1 MERNPVETE
10 RLLREAYPPIAESW
24 RAHDVSRCLLYF
36 GLTRMSAGGL
46 DDADHASGTA
56 ERHWREIEKPLHIHR
71 ILLQRSWVD
80 IFRGDF
86 DAARERANEAREL
99 LDSWPRHSWLQYAR
113 LDDHLGSIWRADALA
128 DPQNAKTKLERAA
141 ELKVPAALA
150 VDSVRHSIA
159 DADARMRWATYVSA
173 RILAGAFAVAWEWE
187 NTELVSELVE
197 YHSARGTFSAEP
209 DREAAEW
216 TGTATVEVPL
226 ESVDEYALVASGES
240 ASGGGAAL
248 TRLGPLPPLQ
258 MDPDHRADHDS
269 LSRAGVRAVRP
280 RRHRRWRRMVDVA
293 VTDPA
298 PTLVLRFA
306 DVGIATYASL
316 RVVGEPSRTVTWV
329 VEEPALV
336 EALDGLA
343 DALPDPRESE
353 TRRDAVDRA
362 ITRGPFA
369 TSESEL
375 AIARTLGAQL
385 LPAPAW
391 QLLVDCVSSPRA
403 ALFVSPSARLARV
416 PWGLLAMP
424 NDEGYRLMELVDVL
438 MATPPNIVHSSRTP
452 ARWRDRRDGPPLL
465 VLDPRVPGQRPDSP
479 LGSVLGRPSEETA
492 LARHFA
498 DLMTRRRVLPGV
510 VTSVELFRRADAD
523 RTWLADL
530 LAHEPSRLLYVGHAT
545 AADGDVGHAYRAALH
560 LADDRP
566 LTASDLMSLK
576 LPMPPRV
583 ALIACAS
590 GGDYQF
596 DEATGL
602 VAAMILGGAQLV
614 TATLWSLPT
623 AAGYRQ
629 FASNADDLDP
639 MADAIIAVDQAHETA
654 DAGCA
659 VNAWQREQM
668 RRWRDGDLAASPLYW
683 AALVTFA
690 VDGAR

>member
-1 MERNPVETE
+1 M
-10 RLLREAYPPIAESW
+10 A
-24 RAHDVSRCLLYF
+24 
-36 GLTRMSAGGL
+36 
-46 DDADHASGTA
+46 
-56 ERHWREIEKPLHIHR
+56 
-71 ILLQRSWVD
+71 
-80 IFRGDF
+80 
-86 DAARERANEAREL
+86 
-99 LDSWPRHSWLQYAR
+99 
-113 LDDHLGSIWRADALA
+113 
-128 DPQNAKTKLERAA
+128 
-141 ELKVPAALA
+141 
-150 VDSVRHSIA
+150 
-159 DADARMRWATYVSA
+159 
-173 RILAGAFAVAWEWE
+173 
-187 NTELVSELVE
+187 
-197 YHSARGTFSAEP
+197 
-209 DREAAEW
+209 
-216 TGTATVEVPL
+216 
-226 ESVDEYALVASGES
+226 
-240 ASGGGAAL
+240 
-248 TRLGPLPPLQ
+248 
-258 MDPDHRADHDS
+258 
-269 LSRAGVRAVRP
+269 
-280 RRHRRWRRMVDVA
+280 DVA
-293 VTDPA
+293 VTA

-329 VEEPALV
+329 VDEEGLV
-336 EALDGLA
+336 SALDMLA
-343 DALPDPRESE
+343 DALPDPRECE

-369 TSESEL
+369 TPESER
-375 AIARTLGAQL
+375 AIASTLGAQL
-385 LPAPAW
+385 LPAQAW

-424 NDEGYRLMELVDVL
+424 GQDGFRLMELVDVL
-438 MATPPNIVHSSRTP
+438 MAAPPNIVHTSRTP
-452 ARWRDRRDGPPLL
+452 TRWADRCDRPPLL
-465 VLDPRVPGQRPDSP
+465 VLDPRVPGQRPDSA

-498 DLMTRRRVLPGV
+498 NLMTSRTVLPGV
-510 VTSVELFRRADAD
+510 GTSVELFRRADAG
-523 RTWLADL
+523 RGWLADQ
-530 LAHEPSRLLYVGHAT
+530 LASRPSRLLYVGHAT

-566 LTASDLMSLK
+566 LTASDLISLK

-583 ALIACAS
+583 ALLACAS

-639 MADAIIAVDQAHETA
+639 MADAIIAVDLAHATA

-659 VNAWQREQM
+659 VNTWQREQM
-668 RRWRDGDLAASPLYW
+668 RRWRDGDLTASPLYW
-683 AALVTFA
+683 AALVSFA